1 MLSANSH
8 PAGAAATSVSGSNS
22 LPLLLVLSAA
32 ARRLIPVVL
41 GLAGVS
47 LLALAVPV
55 ALAVSPAVLAALSPV
70 AILIAA
76 AVILLFAMRARLSPG
91 SMASRAVDGFASL
104 LPGGVFSRSTHQLA
118 PRSAS
123 SYYSRARE
131 YAVSWIPSFLR
142 GNKRSEDVTADSSRF
157 AEEGIAPP
165 SDFGD
170 SAAQQ
175 SQHQPPQQWQE
186 YERVRPPKDTATS
199 PESRNATIATPLP
212 SSVPVNFKTVFKV
225 LDSSSDA
232 QLLAICTSLFHSTSG
247 RPVSAKIGVRLGRSD
262 TFSVEFKVLSVWRH
276 EVKDLLVQRDF
287 SRLSVRD
294 LVAFVEYM
302 HPIQS
307 AEILR
312 IEKLVTNPAYHIS
325 QVGLSSD
332 ASVYSQQLIKE
343 MQRFP
348 KVTSIGVWCLNG
360 AEEFYRSLGFAK
372 ARDGISVMM
381 ESPST
386 ILPVT
391 VDSSTMISSC
401 RPLPED
407 IATLDDADTG
417 CQYCGVSYLL
427 LSKYNNIVKH
437 VSKLELELET
447 LKTYATEHPLLSSK
461 HALLE
466 ATHQQALET
475 IRELELDASKS
486 REDAGKTI
494 RSLHEL
500 QLRHTRLTHDFVNSA
515 AQECAMQRNSWME
528 DSLRTQMRSLVGS
541 IDFMQVQLR
550 TLKAQVADAKSHFA
564 RIIASTVNA
573 LKPILQQEAQ
583 SLVLSVVES
592 TKSVVA
598 ARLSARYAE
607 ATKAMTVQLD
617 EMKLDLADSSV
628 FSASV
633 FVLNPSCKFNSDNR
647 NAQLANE
654 IKTMGQQYE
663 EYFRVFR
670 GGYNFYHSSVTQ
682 NSCPTETAAN
692 DELRNKQE
700 LAEVSRKCE
709 ELEALATTLQAA
721 NKEAVDTLSRE
732 RAENSRHI
740 DSLRSRLLQ
749 QEQDLQ
755 KSAADAQDLRRQLEI
770 SATQMETGKLTAQKD
785 LEIHKLTSTVSD
797 LNKII
802 DSLRLERTKTIE
814 AHQSRVKQLQ
824 DKHLEELSGAKIQQ
838 KDETVSALRAEL
850 DAEKIELLKTQK
862 ANFQKQLSELQV
874 SLQSQVDAARLSRDK
889 AIADAKTRIAE
900 LEARNAKVTSE
911 NEQLKTRILALELKA
926 ADHAEPIHNSGGA
939 NVDEFEAALARK
951 DAEIAFLKDTVKIEC
966 EERMVLLA
974 TLDSLKRSGIPALG
988 SRKEPNSQMDSECP
1002 KPDPSGLI
1010 RPSEQGKDE
1019 VKTQYQKL
1027 MALASA
1033 KKELKL
1039 KQAAKKNQL

>member
-1 MLSANSH
+1 
-8 PAGAAATSVSGSNS
+8 
-22 LPLLLVLSAA
+22 
-32 ARRLIPVVL
+32 
-41 GLAGVS
+41 
-47 LLALAVPV
+47 
-55 ALAVSPAVLAALSPV
+55 
-70 AILIAA
+70 
-76 AVILLFAMRARLSPG
+76 
-91 SMASRAVDGFASL
+91 
-104 LPGGVFSRSTHQLA
+104 
-118 PRSAS
+118 
-123 SYYSRARE
+123 
-131 YAVSWIPSFLR
+131 
-142 GNKRSEDVTADSSRF
+142 
-157 AEEGIAPP
+157 
-165 SDFGD
+165 
-170 SAAQQ
+170 
-175 SQHQPPQQWQE
+175 
-186 YERVRPPKDTATS
+186 
-199 PESRNATIATPLP
+199 
-212 SSVPVNFKTVFKV
+212 
-225 LDSSSDA
+225 
-232 QLLAICTSLFHSTSG
+232 
-247 RPVSAKIGVRLGRSD
+247 
-262 TFSVEFKVLSVWRH
+262 
-276 EVKDLLVQRDF
+276 
-287 SRLSVRD
+287 
-294 LVAFVEYM
+294 
-302 HPIQS
+302 
-307 AEILR
+307 
-312 IEKLVTNPAYHIS
+312 
-325 QVGLSSD
+325 
-332 ASVYSQQLIKE
+332 
-343 MQRFP
+343 
-348 KVTSIGVWCLNG
+348 
-360 AEEFYRSLGFAK
+360 
-372 ARDGISVMM
+372 
-381 ESPST
+381 
-386 ILPVT
+386 
-391 VDSSTMISSC
+391 MISSC

-670 GGYNFYHSSVTQ
+670 GGYNFYHSSVSQ

-838 KDETVSALRAEL
+838 VNPWIWESVYCPHMCIQKDETVSALRAEL

-939 NVDEFEAALARK
+939 NVDEVEAALARK

-966 EERMVLLA
+966 EERMVLVA
-974 TLDSLKRSGIPALG
+974 TLDSLKRSGIPAIG

>member
-1 MLSANSH
+1 
-8 PAGAAATSVSGSNS
+8 
-22 LPLLLVLSAA
+22 
-32 ARRLIPVVL
+32 
-41 GLAGVS
+41 
-47 LLALAVPV
+47 
-55 ALAVSPAVLAALSPV
+55 
-70 AILIAA
+70 
-76 AVILLFAMRARLSPG
+76 MRARLSPG
-91 SMASRAVDGFASL
+91 SIASRAVDGFASL

-157 AEEGIAPP
+157 AEEGIAPH

-494 RSLHEL
+494 RIGGLGLCSLLH
-500 QLRHTRLTHDFVNSA
+500 QVNSA

-550 TLKAQVADAKSHFA
+550 ILKAQVADAKSHFA

-633 FVLNPSCKFNSDNR
+633 FVLNLSCKFNSDNR

-670 GGYNFYHSSVTQ
+670 
-682 NSCPTETAAN
+682 ETAAN

-732 RAENSRHI
+732 RAENSKHI
-740 DSLRSRLLQ
+740 DTLRSRLLQ